1 MDSRVSA
8 FKATQSYL
16 DQQIKMWTNS
26 NRLIGAAFGFGELS
40 NVSVTGQVSRGH
52 RTLSERR
59 RFQPDRGRDPAPLV
73 QIMYEELL
81 KALDAMAFATARG
94 DYVQR
99 GERQSKA
106 LAILT
111 GLETSLDFDK
121 GGQIAVDLVAIY
133 REARRLVIAGG
144 REGDAALIIQARE
157 MIQEIS
163 TAWDGI
169 GQRG

>member
-1 MDSRVSA
+1 MYQYSRFRAGTARYQSVDISSRIEG
-8 FKATQSYL
+8 ATP
-16 DQQIKMWTNS
+16 
-26 NRLIGAAFGFGELS
+26 
-40 NVSVTGQVSRGH
+40 H
-52 RTLSERR
+52 R
-59 RFQPDRGRDPAPLV
+59 LV

-99 GERQSKA
+99 GEHQSKV

-133 REARRLVIAGG
+133 RESRRLVVAGG
-144 REGDAALIIQARE
+144 REGDAKLVIQARE

-163 TAWDGI
+163 NAWDAI
-169 GQRG
+169 GRRG

>member
-1 MDSRVSA
+1 MYQYSRFRAGTARYQSVDIASRIEG
-8 FKATQSYL
+8 ATP
-16 DQQIKMWTNS
+16 
-26 NRLIGAAFGFGELS
+26 
-40 NVSVTGQVSRGH
+40 H
-52 RTLSERR
+52 R
-59 RFQPDRGRDPAPLV
+59 LV

-81 KALDAMAFATARG
+81 KSLDAMAFATSRG

-99 GERQSKA
+99 GEHQSKV

-133 REARRLVIAGG
+133 REARRLVVAGG
-144 REGDAALIIQARE
+144 REGDAQLIIQARE

-163 TAWDGI
+163 SAWDGI
-169 GQRG
+169 GRRG

>member
-1 MDSRVSA
+1 MYQYGKFRAGTARYQSVDISSRIEG
-8 FKATQSYL
+8 ATP
-16 DQQIKMWTNS
+16 
-26 NRLIGAAFGFGELS
+26 
-40 NVSVTGQVSRGH
+40 H
-52 RTLSERR
+52 R
-59 RFQPDRGRDPAPLV
+59 LV

-99 GERQSKA
+99 GQHQSKV

-111 GLETSLDFDK
+111 GLETSLDCDK

-144 REGDAALIIQARE
+144 REGDARLVTQTRD
-157 MIQEIS
+157 MIQEIAS
-163 TAWDGI
+163 AWDAI
-169 GQRG
+169 GRRG

>member
-1 MDSRVSA
+1 MYQYSRFRAGTARYQSVDISSRIEG
-8 FKATQSYL
+8 ATP
-16 DQQIKMWTNS
+16 
-26 NRLIGAAFGFGELS
+26 
-40 NVSVTGQVSRGH
+40 H
-52 RTLSERR
+52 R
-59 RFQPDRGRDPAPLV
+59 LV

-99 GERQSKA
+99 GEHQSKV

-133 REARRLVIAGG
+133 REARRLVVAGG
-144 REGDAALIIQARE
+144 REGDAALVTRARE

-163 TAWDGI
+163 NAWDAI
-169 GQRG
+169 GRRG

>member
-1 MDSRVSA
+1 MYQYGRFRAGTARYQSVDISSRIEG
-8 FKATQSYL
+8 ATP
-16 DQQIKMWTNS
+16 
-26 NRLIGAAFGFGELS
+26 
-40 NVSVTGQVSRGH
+40 H
-52 RTLSERR
+52 R
-59 RFQPDRGRDPAPLV
+59 LV

-99 GERQSKA
+99 GEHQAKV

-133 REARRLVIAGG
+133 REARRLVVSGG
-144 REGDAALIIQARE
+144 REGDPKLIVQTRE
-157 MIQEIS
+157 MIQEIAN
-163 TAWDGI
+163 AWDAI
-169 GQRG
+169 ARRG

>member
-1 MDSRVSA
+1 MYQYSKFRTGTARYQSVDISSRIEG
-8 FKATQSYL
+8 ATP
-16 DQQIKMWTNS
+16 
-26 NRLIGAAFGFGELS
+26 
-40 NVSVTGQVSRGH
+40 H
-52 RTLSERR
+52 R
-59 RFQPDRGRDPAPLV
+59 LV

-81 KALDAMAFATARG
+81 KALDAMAFATSRG

-99 GERQSKA
+99 GERQSKV

-144 REGDAALIIQARE
+144 REGDAQLIVQARDV
-157 MIQEIS
+157 IQEIS
-163 TAWDGI
+163 NAWDAI
-169 GQRG
+169 GLRG

>member
-1 MDSRVSA
+1 MYQYGKFRAGTARYQSVDIASRIEG
-8 FKATQSYL
+8 ATP
-16 DQQIKMWTNS
+16 
-26 NRLIGAAFGFGELS
+26 
-40 NVSVTGQVSRGH
+40 H
-52 RTLSERR
+52 R
-59 RFQPDRGRDPAPLV
+59 LV

-94 DYVQR
+94 DYVKR
-99 GERQSKA
+99 GQHQGRV

-133 REARRLVIAGG
+133 REARRLVVAAG
-144 REGDAALIIQARE
+144 RDGDAAPVGQARE

-163 TAWDGI
+163 AAWDAI
-169 GQRG
+169 GRRG

>member
-1 MDSRVSA
+1 MYQYSRFRAGTARYQSVDIASRIEG
-8 FKATQSYL
+8 ATP
-16 DQQIKMWTNS
+16 
-26 NRLIGAAFGFGELS
+26 
-40 NVSVTGQVSRGH
+40 H
-52 RTLSERR
+52 R
-59 RFQPDRGRDPAPLV
+59 LV

-94 DYVQR
+94 DFVQR
-99 GERQSKA
+99 GEHQSKV

-133 REARRLVIAGG
+133 REGRRLVIAGG
-144 REGDAALIIQARE
+144 REGDAQLIIQARE

-163 TAWDGI
+163 NAWDAI

>member
-1 MDSRVSA
+1 MYQYSRFRAGTARYQSVDISSRIEG
-8 FKATQSYL
+8 ATP
-16 DQQIKMWTNS
+16 
-26 NRLIGAAFGFGELS
+26 
-40 NVSVTGQVSRGH
+40 H
-52 RTLSERR
+52 R
-59 RFQPDRGRDPAPLV
+59 LV

-99 GERQSKA
+99 GQRQSKA

-111 GLETSLDFDK
+111 GLETSLDYDK
-121 GGQIAVDLVAIY
+121 GGEIAAGLVVIY

-144 REGDAALIIQARE
+144 RDGEAKHVTAARE
-157 MIQEIS
+157 LIHEIS
-163 TAWDGI
+163 TAWDAI